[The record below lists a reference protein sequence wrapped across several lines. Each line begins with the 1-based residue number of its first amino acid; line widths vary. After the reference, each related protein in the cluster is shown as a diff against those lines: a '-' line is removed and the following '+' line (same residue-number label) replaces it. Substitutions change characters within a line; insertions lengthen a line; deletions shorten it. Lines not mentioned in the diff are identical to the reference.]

1 MRTLYL
7 LRGAPASGK
16 STWIKENH
24 LEAYTLSADQIR
36 LMVQSPVMN
45 NEGQYVITQKNDNK
59 VWSLLLDML
68 ENRMSRGEFCIVDAT
83 HYKLELIRKYKDLVT
98 KYRYRVFIVNFTD
111 VPLCELKC
119 RNDQRSKYKYVPE
132 EVIEKM
138 HSVFQN
144 EDIKQIPSSF
154 KVLTRKEAI
163 KKLKEDPIFDF
174 NNYQQVV
181 VIPDIHGCFEPLRTY
196 FKENPFNNDTFYVF
210 LGDYIDRGLQNK
222 EVLEFLF
229 SIMNNKN
236 VLLLEGNHEKWL
248 RKYCAKEEKIKFS
261 QYDLDLLSKVMTKS
275 DLYDLKNKYK
285 YSSEFE
291 KNTIPQIEDID
302 KTLLRKFCDKLG
314 QFAYFKFGNN
324 VYCLTHG
331 GISNKPSIFTSTCEF
346 INGVG
351 KYEENEKIYEYWT
364 RNTPDNYIQI
374 HGHRN
379 VYNIDPKFDDKNYNL
394 NSSVEYGEDMRIMTI
409 DKNGANVSY
418 YKNPVFNE
426 KEIKREILYVKTED
440 ELYKALNENKHI
452 VKKELKN
459 NVVSYNFSRDAFD
472 KGIWNNI
479 ITKARGLFINKKT
492 QNVVARSYDKFFNLF
507 ENDETSYISLKNN
520 LSFPVNVY
528 LKENGFLGMVSW
540 DKDNDELFIASKSTN
555 EGPFADLARKH
566 FNDLENKDK
575 IIKWLKEND
584 YTLIFEVIDKYED
597 PHIIE
602 YDESKMVLLDI
613 VKNWLFK
620 YENLKYEEL
629 VTLSQEWHLNLKK
642 SLETIE
648 NWNDLRRKLDEE
660 QTNDKK
666 HIEGYVFVDQNN
678 FMFKFKTPFYKFW
691 KYMRSIKDAIVK
703 DRNIRQTFINKL
715 ETDVI
720 LFMKNMDKEK
730 LNNMSI
736 IDVRNEFY
744 KEKR

>member
-1 MRTLYL
+1 M
-7 LRGAPASGK
+7 
-16 STWIKENH
+16 
-24 LEAYTLSADQIR
+24 
-36 LMVQSPVMN
+36 
-45 NEGQYVITQKNDNK
+45 
-59 VWSLLLDML
+59 
-68 ENRMSRGEFCIVDAT
+68 
-83 HYKLELIRKYKDLVT
+83 
-98 KYRYRVFIVNFTD
+98 
-111 VPLCELKC
+111 
-119 RNDQRSKYKYVPE
+119 
-132 EVIEKM
+132 
-138 HSVFQN
+138 
-144 EDIKQIPSSF
+144 
-154 KVLTRKEAI
+154 
-163 KKLKEDPIFDF
+163 
-174 NNYQQVV
+174 
-181 VIPDIHGCFEPLRTY
+181 
-196 FKENPFNNDTFYVF
+196 
-210 LGDYIDRGLQNK
+210 
-222 EVLEFLF
+222 
-229 SIMNNKN
+229 
-236 VLLLEGNHEKWL
+236 
-248 RKYCAKEEKIKFS
+248 
-261 QYDLDLLSKVMTKS
+261 
-275 DLYDLKNKYK
+275 
-285 YSSEFE
+285 
-291 KNTIPQIEDID
+291 
-302 KTLLRKFCDKLG
+302 
-314 QFAYFKFGNN
+314 
-324 VYCLTHG
+324 
-331 GISNKPSIFTSTCEF
+331 
-346 INGVG
+346 
-351 KYEENEKIYEYWT
+351 
-364 RNTPDNYIQI
+364 
-374 HGHRN
+374 
-379 VYNIDPKFDDKNYNL
+379 
-394 NSSVEYGEDMRIMTI
+394 
-409 DKNGANVSY
+409 
-418 YKNPVFNE
+418 
-426 KEIKREILYVKTED
+426 
-440 ELYKALNENKHI
+440 YKALNENKHI
-452 VKKELKN
+452 IKKELKN

-555 EGPFADLARKH
+555 EGPFADLVRKH

-642 SLETIE
+642 SLGTIE